1 MIGKICKAMTP
12 FYDKTKHQMSYK
24 ARPALVLA
32 NADIDDYVI
41 LPVSTISVKTNI
53 NPVYDIEVDPKLYP
67 KLNLNNVSYVRTHKQ
82 TIIHRANLGD
92 EIGNL
97 KLNYEELYLKILEK
111 REEFSN
117 SITEQAL

>member
-12 FYDKTKHQMSYK
+12 FYDQTKHQMSYK

-32 NADIDDYVI
+32 NADVDDYVI

-67 KLNLNNVSYVRTHKQ
+67 KLNLNKVSYVRTHKQ

-111 REEFSN
+111 REEFSS